1 MKKLSELSKKELF
14 LYNLK
19 KRSLYYLGYIFI
31 YLIPIILIMGNLK
44 TIQAQKQALNT
55 TWVIVGI
62 IYLVFFAKFIKSKI
76 LALKPCI
83 FKSFMVGLLSLLPVI
98 IITTLIQLVQDL
110 IKDTPHLDIAQWLW
124 YIVTSCLIGLFMQLL
139 DSIVNQKYLTE
150 LEIIDLARQQI
161 AIDKKKTELTNP

>member
-19 KRSLYYLGYIFI
+19 KRALYYLGYIFI

-110 IKDTPHLDIAQWLW
+110 IKDAPKLDIAQWLW